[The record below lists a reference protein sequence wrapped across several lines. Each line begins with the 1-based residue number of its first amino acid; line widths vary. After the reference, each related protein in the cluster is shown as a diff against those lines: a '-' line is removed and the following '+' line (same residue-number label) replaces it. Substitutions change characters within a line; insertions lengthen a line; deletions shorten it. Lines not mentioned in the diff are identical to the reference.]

1 LICGCRVGGK
11 DYDIYGLA
19 DVIAAPEI
27 SENDTVSIRPAIYSL
42 FVDDRNT
49 SRILAGTESALLEIS
64 HQFTRRRT
72 DTFSVVFGQLGSAG
86 ITFGENPQIGRVTG
100 IARLEEEQYI
110 LSDGIYHFL
119 RHINL
124 MSGGSE
130 VAIGQPGEA
139 GFIDGKLN
147 TPGDL
152 LPYRGQLLIVCR
164 DALHMYTIETR
175 NLTTMLHSPT
185 NPGFTDLIINCGT
198 LLQEQR

>member
-1 LICGCRVGGK
+1 MGT
-11 DYDIYGLA
+11 A
-19 DVIAAPEI
+19 DLIAAPEI

-42 FVDDRNT
+42 FVDDRNS

-72 DTFSVVFGQLGSAG
+72 DTFSVVFGQLGSVG
-86 ITFGENPQIGRVTG
+86 ITFDKNPQIGRVTG

-119 RHINL
+119 RRINL

-139 GFIDGKLN
+139 GFTDGKLN

-152 LPYRGQLLIVCR
+152 LPYREGQLLIVCR
-164 DALHMYTIETR
+164 DALHTFSTETG
-175 NLTTMLHSPT
+175 NLTTILHSPT
-185 NPGFTDLIINCGT
+185 NPGFTDLVINCGV
-198 LLQEQR
+198 LYDHR